1 LCIEFLFSIKKNVY
15 IGFLKLPDNEVRYV
29 GVTKKE
35 RKKKDKVPNSFLD
48 SSVEKWMFKWRK
60 KSIG

>member
-1 LCIEFLFSIKKNVY
+1 VY
-15 IGFLKLPDNEVRYV
+15 IGFLKLPDNEVRYA

-60 KSIG
+60 NPLDSRHLKMLYL